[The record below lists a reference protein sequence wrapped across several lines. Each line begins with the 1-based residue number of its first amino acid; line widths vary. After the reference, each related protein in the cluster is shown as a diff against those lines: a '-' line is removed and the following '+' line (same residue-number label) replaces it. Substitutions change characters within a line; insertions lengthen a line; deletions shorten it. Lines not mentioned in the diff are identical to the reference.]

1 MRKLNIDGKVIAQCN
16 HCKKTFDGSSKKGTT
31 HLNNHLQRCPANP
44 KRKSGSDGRDG
55 DDRDQSLSPSIK
67 TKELASLIK
76 EKYVRGLIKH
86 FSKMEGDTGDEEWE
100 DFPDWQ
106 DLDPWVLNSRK
117 DEILQLYQ
125 EEKEKLGQFLNT
137 LSCRFTLRLVFRR
150 LVSGNR
156 GMDRVCL
163 LEVHYIDDS
172 WELQS
177 KIISFWHCPRD
188 RIKNLTEAVKQ
199 LYGLDDEIGKMESL
213 FSQRRSLPFA
223 GCLLNMDD
231 LFQFV
236 YSVLKFEDYMGDG
249 IQSLKECAAYVQNK
263 ATSDKLIRLYL
274 YSWSNSIP
282 SLGDIPIIVDL
293 PYVHKI
299 LKDRR
304 NHTIEDCLFCQKVM
318 KGAIDLFLS
327 KHYSVRV
334 IAVIL
339 DPRLKMDGV
348 RLHYK
353 EIYGRDAD
361 RYIEK
366 VNKDFRDV
374 YDAYAATDSSSSK
387 SYEMLDAT
395 SSPKSE
401 LDLYM
406 KELKVPAV
414 QQFNI
419 LAWWRGNAPFYPTL
433 ARMARDYLA
442 LESPFDDEDGED
454 ALFDLQ
460 CDIRDINKKFKFCDL
475 PEIITPLL
483 CLEGILVAIDN
494 CRGGFKLR
502 PEGTQP
508 VDARFRFS
516 SFYDQDLCSINFV
529 TTRRSPR
536 QASSPEVP
544 AYTDKSEYAG
554 CFPGANP
561 PTLKS
566 DMKAS
571 SESQSSALFE
581 TVWDSN
587 CCVMGK
593 TWDLACYA
601 TVQGKAWLPWL
612 CETLRVTPRFWGKCG
627 CHGSVRSCVLRH
639 GSGESVAVMA
649 L

>member
-1 MRKLNIDGKVIAQCN
+1 MEGDPNVGSSSSSANKKRNRTSKVWDEMTEVNRGGKVKAACK
-16 HCKKTFDGSSKKGTT
+16 HCKKEFPADSKDGTT
-31 HLNNHLQRCPANP
+31 RLWNHLHRCRDNP
-44 KRKSGSDGRDG
+44 KRKGPGGRDR
-55 DDRDQSLSPSIK
+55 DDQHQSLSPSIK

-76 EKYVRGLIKH
+76 EKEKSIRGLIKH
-86 FSKMEGDTGDEEWE
+86 WFDPEGDTS
-100 DFPDWQ
+100 
-106 DLDPWVLNSRK
+106 DPWVFISRRDEILQLLK
-117 DEILQLYQ
+117 SRQDEILQLYQ
-125 EEKEKLGQFLNT
+125 EEKENLCQFLKK
-137 LSCRFTLRLVFRR
+137 LSCRFTLQIANGSVLV
-150 LVSGNR
+150 
-156 GMDRVCL
+156 
-163 LEVHYIDDS
+163 VHYINDC
-172 WELQS
+172 WERQS
-177 KIISFWHCPRD
+177 KIISFWEDPLD
-188 RIKNLTEAVKQ
+188 DFENLVEAVKQ
-199 LYGLDDEIGKMESL
+199 SCLDWKIDTNICFLLHVERNDPEDERHDEIAEMLRG

-223 GCLLNMDD
+223 GCLLDAVYFLDYIYGKLWTVDYLQDGIESLSIWADYVYNKDRRFFLLDGALKRAISWLKWPDASFCGLLDCFETMGG
-231 LFQFV
+231 LKEVFSALEQFDSDFRSINLSKQKWDEV
-236 YSVLKFEDYMGDG
+236 TATFEHLKFLRDVIDSFLWWE
-249 IQSLKECAAYVQNK
+249 
-263 ATSDKLIRLYL
+263 T
-274 YSWSNSIP
+274 
-282 SLGDIPIIVDL
+282 GDIPIIVDL

-483 CLEGILVAIDN
+483 CLEGIL
-494 CRGGFKLR
+494 G
-502 PEGTQP
+502 
-508 VDARFRFS
+508 S
-516 SFYDQDLCSINFV
+516 
-529 TTRRSPR
+529 
-536 QASSPEVP
+536 
-544 AYTDKSEYAG
+544 
-554 CFPGANP
+554 
-561 PTLKS
+561 
-566 DMKAS
+566 
-571 SESQSSALFE
+571 
-581 TVWDSN
+581 
-587 CCVMGK
+587 
-593 TWDLACYA
+593 CY
-601 TVQGKAWLPWL
+601 L
-612 CETLRVTPRFWGKCG
+612 
-627 CHGSVRSCVLRH
+627 
-639 GSGESVAVMA
+639 
-649 L
+649 